1 MPLDIFRF
9 RNIPEEYHR
18 VDCPGTDLP
27 FLHIQAL
34 QAVAQLLVGFM
45 GNLLTVLLEVI
56 ENGVDNLPV
65 SQEEMRIL
73 QGTALEEIG
82 PCHMVLEQEDAVIVS
97 VIDAA
102 ILFQESETP
111 LEIRDF
117 STIGTHWGLA
127 ENGDANQPEYHYKKQ
142 LPQNQKILLLT

>member
-1 MPLDIFRF
+1 MVAKPLCPLYK
-9 RNIPEEYHR
+9 NIIKSLDRARYPELRYN
-18 VDCPGTDLP
+18 
-27 FLHIQAL
+27 
-34 QAVAQLLVGFM
+34 LLV
-45 GNLLTVLLEVI
+45 
-56 ENGVDNLPV
+56 
-65 SQEEMRIL
+65 SQKKLRIL
-73 QGTALEEIG
+73 HGTALEEIG

-97 VIDAA
+97 VIDTA

>member
-1 MPLDIFRF
+1 
-9 RNIPEEYHR
+9 
-18 VDCPGTDLP
+18 
-27 FLHIQAL
+27 
-34 QAVAQLLVGFM
+34 M

-56 ENGVDNLPV
+56 ENDVDNLPV
-65 SQEEMRIL
+65 NQEEMRIL

-97 VIDAA
+97 VIDTA
-102 ILFQESETP
+102 ILFQQSETP

-127 ENGDANQPEYHYKKQ
+127 ENGDANQPEYHYKNNC
-142 LPQNQKILLLT
+142 LKIKNTFT